1 MSNPLREA
9 AELVDRIYST
19 RETVDDHRRVIE
31 ALEESIKRD
40 TERLSLLMEQSGST
54 EVAGANARAKWGTK
68 SVPQVRDW
76 PSLYDYIRSSGA
88 FELLHK
94 RIGVKAWQERVD
106 AGLTVPGVEQVIIPE
121 MKITGRNPK

>member
-1 MSNPLREA
+1 MTNPLREA

-19 RETVDDHRRVIE
+19 RETVDDHKRVIDV
-31 ALEESIKRD
+31 LEESIKRD

-54 EVAGANARAKWGTK
+54 EVAGAYARAKWGTK

-76 PSLYDYIRSSGA
+76 PSLYDFIRSSGS

-106 AGLTVPGVEQVIIPE
+106 AGLTVPGVEQVILPE